1 MEDIKLIGIDFRA
14 NQRRIRNEIL
24 KREKKE
30 RKINK
35 LLNGAI
41 FLGLAVAV
49 IGILFINK
57 NMTDSAM
64 ESCQNKGNTY
74 EYCIAH
80 I

>member
-24 KREKKE
+24 KKEKKE

-64 ESCQNKGNTY
+64 ESCQAKGNTY